1 MPYTRKQHGKKSK
14 MSRNIRNRNYKKNN
28 KKNKKY
34 SGGVAP
40 ALTFSTATKAGLLGK
55 KAISAVKVGSKISKG
70 KLSDVGVGLLDDAL
84 LHTGNYFFGKKG
96 KKMKKNKKQKGGD
109 IGAIDALK
117 TTLKTAD
124 KIPGIT
130 IFPAYKIFAG
140 IKDKLIN
147 LLDIVQ
153 NQDIQTVLNNQE
165 MPTEEIKKKIKII
178 ISKNENI
185 KAEIDKY
192 KEVCSKL
199 DSILDEI
206 KKIEIMGNKIGE
218 GFGKNIEAQLE
229 KAIPHRKELFSAFTE
244 FDVNEKLEIENPE
257 KTTDDVLEN
266 DTNIDTQESKDNVIE
281 ENTIEIE
288 NPDNST
294 GDVLENNTNI
304 DTQESKDNVI
314 EENTIEIENPD
325 NSTGD
330 VLENNTNIDESNK
343 NTNEIIDESDNIENT
358 VKETNGDAVLENSD
372 KNKNCAHA
380 TGISGFLLG
389 NDALICYPNKQE
401 GAGSRKNKKS
411 KKSKK
416 SNKKPRK
423 GSRKT
428 KKSHKLHKKK

>member
-1 MPYTRKQHGKKSK
+1 MSYTRKQHGKKSK
-14 MSRNIRNRNYKKNN
+14 MTRNIRNRNYKKNN

-34 SGGVAP
+34 GGVVP
-40 ALTFSTATKAGLLGK
+40 AVTFSTATKAGLFGK

-70 KLSDVGVGLLDDAL
+70 NISGVGVGLLDDAL
-84 LHTGNYFFGKKG
+84 LHSGSYFFGKKG
-96 KKMKKNKKQKGGD
+96 KKQNKKNKKQRGGD
-109 IGAIDALK
+109 GGAIDALI
-117 TTLKTAD
+117 TTLDSVDNLPVINILKTM
-124 KIPGIT
+124 
-130 IFPAYKIFAG
+130 PAYKIFAG

-147 LLDIVQ
+147 LLNIVQ
-153 NQDIQTVLNNQE
+153 NQDIQTVLNNPK
-165 MPTEEIKKKIKII
+165 MSTEEIKKQIKNI
-178 ISKNENI
+178 ISKNDNI

-218 GFGKNIEAQLE
+218 GFVKNIEAQLE

-244 FDVNEKLEIENPE
+244 FDVNEKLEIENP
-257 KTTDDVLEN
+257 
-266 DTNIDTQESKDNVIE
+266 
-281 ENTIEIE
+281 
-288 NPDNST
+288 DNST
-294 GDVLENNTNI
+294 DDVLENNTNI
-304 DTQESKDNVI
+304 DESNKNTNEIIDESDNIEKPESKDNVI

-343 NTNEIIDESDNIENT
+343 NTNEIIDESDNIEKPEENT
-358 VKETNGDAVLENSD
+358 TGENSE
-372 KNKNCAHA
+372 KTTEHKNCDKA
-380 TGISGFLLG
+380 TGISRLLLG
-389 NDALICYPNKQE
+389 EKAVVCYPNSQQE

-428 KKSHKLHKKK
+428 KKSYKRLHRKK

>member
-70 KLSDVGVGLLDDAL
+70 KLSDVGVGFIDDAL

-140 IKDKLIN
+140 IKDKLFE
-147 LLDIVQ
+147 LLEIVQ
-153 NQDIQTVLNNQE
+153 NQDIQNVLNNPE
-165 MPTEEIKKKIKII
+165 IPTEEIKKQIKNI

-199 DSILDEI
+199 DSILYEI
-206 KKIEIMGNKIGE
+206 KKIKIMGNKIGE
-218 GFGKNIEAQLE
+218 GFVKNIEAQLE
-229 KAIPHRKELFSAFTE
+229 KAIPHRKELFSAFIE
-244 FDVNEKLEIENPE
+244 FDETENSNIENTEEIKEIVLGNDNNNIENLDETNVDAVLRNDNNNNIENLE
-257 KTTDDVLEN
+257 KPKENVLGNDNNNIENLDETNVDAVLRNDNNNNIENLEKPKENVLEN
-266 DTNIDTQESKDNVIE
+266 DE
-281 ENTIEIE
+281 
-288 NPDNST
+288 
-294 GDVLENNTNI
+294 
-304 DTQESKDNVI
+304 
-314 EENTIEIENPD
+314 
-325 NSTGD
+325 
-330 VLENNTNIDESNK
+330 
-343 NTNEIIDESDNIENT
+343 
-358 VKETNGDAVLENSD
+358 
-372 KNKNCAHA
+372 KNCVYA
-380 TGISGFLLG
+380 TGISKLLLG
-389 NDALICYPNKQE
+389 KNVKICYPNSQQE
-401 GAGSRKNKKS
+401 GAGSRKN

-428 KKSHKLHKKK
+428 KKSYKRLHKKK